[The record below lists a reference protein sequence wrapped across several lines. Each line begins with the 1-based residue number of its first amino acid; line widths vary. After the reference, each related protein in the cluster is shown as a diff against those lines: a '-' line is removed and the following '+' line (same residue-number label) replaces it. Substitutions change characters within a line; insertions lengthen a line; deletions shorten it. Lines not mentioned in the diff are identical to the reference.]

1 MTEQFVIVGAGLAGA
16 KAAETLRAEGF
27 DGRIVLIGEEAVRP
41 YERPPLSK
49 AHLLGTADL
58 DTAFV
63 HDSDWYAAHDV
74 QLRAGTAVEAIDRPN
89 GAVVLADGDRVA
101 YDRLL
106 LATGSS
112 PRRLDVPGADLGGV
126 LYLRTMA
133 DSENLAKRLVDG
145 ARVVVIGGGWIGLE
159 VAAAARTHGAS
170 VTVVEMTALPLQ
182 RVLGAEVA
190 RVFLALHEAHGVTF
204 KCGIGVRELLGDG
217 DVRSVVLTDGTEVPA
232 DVVIAGIG
240 IWPNVEL
247 AAAAGLDVANGVVTD
262 AALRTSDPS
271 IFAAGDVALSQNPL
285 LGHAIR
291 VEHWA
296 NALNGGPAAARS
308 MLGQAVSYDRVPYFF
323 SDQYDLGLE
332 YSGYVEPGG
341 YDLVVFRGST
351 EIVDGKA
358 PEFLAFWLSGGRVL
372 AGMNANVWD
381 VQDDIQ
387 RLVRG
392 GYTGTAVDPAAL
404 ADPSRPLAELG

>member
-16 KAAETLRAEGF
+16 KAAETLRGEGF
-27 DGRIVLIGEEAVRP
+27 DGHIVLIGDETVRP

-49 AHLLGTADL
+49 GHLLGTAEL

-63 HDSDWYAAHDV
+63 HTPDWYAAHDV
-74 QLRAGTAVEAIDRPN
+74 ELRAGVAVEAIDRPKR
-89 GAVVLADGDRVA
+89 ALVLADGDRVA

-126 LYLRTMA
+126 LYLRTMT
-133 DSENLAKRLVDG
+133 DSENLVKRLVDG
-145 ARVVVIGGGWIGLE
+145 AHVVVIGGGWIGLE
-159 VAAAARTHGAS
+159 VAAAARARGAS

-182 RVLGAEVA
+182 RVLGPEVA
-190 RVFLALHEAHGVTF
+190 RVFVGLHEAHGVTF
-204 KCGIGVRELLGDG
+204 KCGTGVRELRGNG
-217 DVRSVVLTDGTEVPA
+217 NVSSVLLTDGADVPA
-232 DVVIAGIG
+232 DVVVAGIG
-240 IWPNVEL
+240 IWPNVEV
-247 AAAAGLDVANGVVTD
+247 AAAAGLDVANGIVTD
-262 AALRTSDPS
+262 AALRTSDPL
-271 IFAAGDVALSQNPL
+271 IFAAGDVALSHNPL
-285 LGHAIR
+285 LGRPIR

-308 MLGQAVSYDRVPYFF
+308 MLGQDVSYDRVPYFY

-332 YSGYVEPGG
+332 YAGYAEPGG
-341 YDLVVFRGST
+341 YDQVVFRGST

-358 PEFLAFWLSGGRVL
+358 PEFVAFWLSGGRVL
-372 AGMNANVWD
+372 AGMNVNIWD
-381 VQDDIQ
+381 AQDDIQ
-387 RLVRG
+387 RLVRA
-392 GYTGTAVDPAAL
+392 GYAGTTVDPAAL

>member
-1 MTEQFVIVGAGLAGA
+1 MTEQFLIVGAGLAGA
-16 KAAETLRAEGF
+16 KAAETLREEGF
-27 DGRIVLIGEEAVRP
+27 DGRIVLVGEEAVRP

-63 HDSDWYAAHDV
+63 HALDWYAAHDV
-74 QLRAGTAVEAIDRPN
+74 QLRAGVAVESIDRPN
-89 GAVVLADGDRVA
+89 REVVLADGDRIA

-112 PRRLDVPGADLGGV
+112 ARKLDVPGADLGGV

-133 DSENLAKRLVDG
+133 DSESLAKRLVDG
-145 ARVVVIGGGWIGLE
+145 ANVVVIGGGWIGLE
-159 VAAAARTHGAS
+159 VAAAARAHGAS

-190 RVFLALHEAHGVTF
+190 RVFMALHEAHGVTF
-204 KCGIGVRELLGDG
+204 KCGIGVRELRGG
-217 DVRSVVLTDGTEVPA
+217 ADVHSVVLTDGTELPA
-232 DVVIAGIG
+232 DVVVAGIG
-240 IWPNVEL
+240 IRPNVEL
-247 AAAAGLDVANGVVTD
+247 AEAAGLDVANGVATD
-262 AALRTSDPS
+262 ATLRTTDPL
-271 IFAAGDVALSQNPL
+271 IFAAGDVANSHNPI
-285 LGHAIR
+285 LGHSIR

-308 MLGQAVSYDRVPYFF
+308 MLGQTVSYDRVPYFF
-323 SDQYDLGLE
+323 SDQYDFGLE

-341 YDLVVFRGST
+341 YDLVVFRGAT

-358 PEFLAFWLSGGRVL
+358 PEFVAFWLSGGRVL

-381 VQDDIQ
+381 AQDEIQ
-387 RLVRG
+387 RLVRA
-392 GYTGTAVDPAAL
+392 GYAGTAVDPAAL
-404 ADPSRPLAELG
+404 ADPDRPLAELG

>member
-16 KAAETLRAEGF
+16 KAAETLRGEGF
-27 DGRIVLIGEEAVRP
+27 KGQIVLIGEEAVRP

-49 AHLLGTADL
+49 AHLLGTAGL

-63 HDSDWYAAHDV
+63 HDPDWYAAHDV
-74 QLRAGTAVEAIDRPN
+74 ELRTGTAVESIDRADR
-89 GAVVLADGDRVA
+89 AVVLAGGDRVH

-112 PRRLDVPGADLGGV
+112 PRKLDVPGADLGGV
-126 LYLRTMA
+126 FYLRTMA

-145 ARVVVIGGGWIGLE
+145 AQVVVIGGGWIGLE
-159 VAAAARTHGAS
+159 VAAAARSHGAS
-170 VTVVEMTALPLQ
+170 VTVVEMTVLPLQ
-182 RVLGAEVA
+182 RVLGGEVA
-190 RVFLALHEAHGVTF
+190 RVFQNLHEAYGVAF
-204 KCGIGVRELLGDG
+204 KCSTGVRELRGDG
-217 DVRSVVLTDGTEVPA
+217 EVRSVVLTDGTELPA
-232 DVVIAGIG
+232 DLVVAGVG
-240 IWPNVEL
+240 IWPNVDL
-247 AAAAGLDVANGVVTD
+247 AEASGLDVGNGVVTD
-262 AALRTSDPS
+262 AALRTSDSS
-271 IFAAGDVALSQNPL
+271 IFAAGDVALSHNPL
-285 LGHAIR
+285 LDRSIR

-308 MLGQAVSYDRVPYFF
+308 MLGQTVSYDRVPYFF

-332 YSGYVEPGG
+332 YSGYAEPGG

-372 AGMNANVWD
+372 AGMNVNIWD
-381 VQDDIQ
+381 AQDDIQ
-387 RLVRG
+387 RLVRAGYG
-392 GYTGTAVDPAAL
+392 GTTVDPAAL
-404 ADPSRPLAELG
+404 ADPSRPLADLG

>member
-27 DGRIVLIGEEAVRP
+27 AGRIVLIGEETDRP

-49 AHLLGTADL
+49 GHLLGTANL
-58 DTAFV
+58 DAAFV

-74 QLRAGTAVEAIDRPN
+74 ELRTGTAVESIDRTN
-89 GAVVLADGDRVA
+89 GAVVLADGGRVT

-112 PRRLDVPGADLGGV
+112 PRKLDLPGADLGGV
-126 LYLRTMA
+126 LYLRTMT

-145 ARVVVIGGGWIGLE
+145 AHVVVIGGGWIGLE
-159 VAAAARTHGAS
+159 VAAAARSHGSS
-170 VTVVEMTALPLQ
+170 VTIVEMTALPLL
-182 RVLGAEVA
+182 RVLGAQVA
-190 RVFLALHEAHGVTF
+190 RVFQAVHEAHGVTF
-204 KCGIGVRELLGDG
+204 RCSSGVRELRGDG
-217 DVRSVVLTDGTEVPA
+217 DVRSVVLTDGTELPA
-232 DVVIAGIG
+232 DLVVAGVG
-240 IWPNVEL
+240 ILPNVAL
-247 AAAAGLDVANGVVTD
+247 AAVAGLGGGNGIETD
-262 AALRTSDPS
+262 AALCTSDS
-271 IFAAGDVALSQNPL
+271 RIFAAGDVALSHNPL
-285 LGHAIR
+285 LGRSIR

-308 MLGQAVSYDRVPYFF
+308 MIGQPVSYDRVPYFF

-358 PEFLAFWLSGGRVL
+358 PEFVAFWLSGGRVL
-372 AGMNANVWD
+372 AGMNVNIWD
-381 VQDDIQ
+381 AQDDIQ
-387 RLVRG
+387 RLVRA
-392 GYTGTAVDPAAL
+392 GYAGTAVDPAAL